1 MQGPDEGHSN
11 HKKWVV
17 IGGTSRHTVRMD
29 SETPRLPFQPHPHY
43 ALVARA
49 IQFLTDRA
57 QSPATLS
64 PPSLDDLAAA
74 MGLSPSHLQRIFQE
88 WAGVSPKR
96 FLQFLT
102 KERALAELREGAT
115 VLEAAHGAGLSGS
128 GRLHDLLITWE
139 AMTPGQARQGGAGLT
154 LRWGWALTPVGWGL
168 AALAPRGLC
177 HLSLG
182 DVPHEAQERE
192 MRERWPA
199 AQWLRDDAAIAAVV
213 AQAFGD
219 RPRAKLLL
227 RGSPF
232 QLKVWEALIRTEPGQ
247 VLSYSELARR
257 CGSPKAARAVGTAM
271 AANTVAVLVPCHR
284 VIRES
289 AEVGQY
295 RWGPVRKQALQ
306 AWEAR
311 ERLKP

>member
-1 MQGPDEGHSN
+1 
-11 HKKWVV
+11 
-17 IGGTSRHTVRMD
+17 MD
-29 SETPRLPFQPHPHY
+29 SETAAHSCQPHPQY

-74 MGLSPSHLQRIFQE
+74 MGLSPSHLQRVFQE

-96 FLQFLT
+96 FLQFLS
-102 KERALAELREGAT
+102 KERALAELRAGAS

-139 AMTPGQARQGGAGLT
+139 AMTPGEARQGGAGLT

-182 DVPHEAQERE
+182 DSPHEAQERE
-192 MRERWPA
+192 MQELWPA
-199 AQWLRDDAAIAAVV
+199 AQWLRDDAAIASVV
-213 AQAFGD
+213 AQAFGEQ
-219 RPRAKLLL
+219 PRAQLLL

-232 QLKVWEALIRTEPGQ
+232 QLKVWEALIRTEPAQ
-247 VLSYSELARR
+247 VLSYSDLARR

-289 AEVGQY
+289 AEVGHY